1 MNLNYE
7 KIKSK
12 VEHGGNHWTSYSDLF
27 LVLSVVFL
35 LLFVVANLRSGTVS
49 FSSHSQLQAQKM
61 EVEDLR
67 RQIKAYEVLKED
79 YLKQQASQEDI
90 SMYQELMGKLTLLED
105 DAKKERKELFKAA
118 KDAQEKEQALNRYQA
133 MVKNIVN
140 ANLVSKSRVKKRD
153 DIIVS
158 KERDIDEL
166 AKTVQDKEGTIVA
179 NNQKIEQIE
188 SSLAKQIDEVK
199 FAYRSKKRSQEKM
212 QAAIE
217 QIRVDGAKRV
227 ANLRQQNT
235 QYISQLEEAKGEI
248 EEKNREKERLLATLN
263 SKETQYKATVAELDK
278 AHQDAVAREK
288 KAYDQGLQREAEY
301 QEAIRKKG
309 EAYQGKLKALNDEI
323 NKTRGSIKDIEG
335 QYQAAMGS
343 LKQTNAALENN
354 LKVSNAKLNEQR
366 MLAKKIKDSFAA
378 AGLNADVNLGTG
390 DVTINF
396 ADEYFETG
404 RADLKGKMR
413 DILERTIPV
422 YAKSLLENPSLS
434 KKISGVEIVGFAS
447 PTYKGKFVNP
457 ESLSG
462 EDRTAVNYNMDLS
475 YQRAKSIFEHIFDTN
490 KMQFQHQKSL
500 LPLVKVSGR
509 SYLAT
514 DKASGRNVGSITDD
528 QYCQQFDCKK
538 SQRVIIRFS
547 LKEGQGE

>member
-1 MNLNYE
+1 MNLNYD
-7 KIKSK
+7 KIRAK

-49 FSSHSQLQAQKM
+49 FSSHTQLTAQKM

-90 SMYQELMGKLTLLED
+90 SMYQELMGKLTLLEE
-105 DAKKERKELFKAA
+105 DAKNERKQLFKAA
-118 KDAQEKEQALNRYQA
+118 KEAQEKEQALNRYQA

-153 DIIVS
+153 DIIVA
-158 KERDIDEL
+158 KDQDIDQL
-166 AKTVQDKEGTIVA
+166 AKTVQDKESVIA
-179 NNQKIEQIE
+179 SNNQKIEQIE
-188 SSLAKQIDEVK
+188 NDLARQIDEVK
-199 FAYRSKKRSQEKM
+199 YAYRSKKRSQEKM
-212 QAAIE
+212 QAAIQ
-217 QIRVDGAKRV
+217 QI
-227 ANLRQQNT
+227 
-235 QYISQLEEAKGEI
+235 QLEGQRRMAGLKEQNSKYIAQLEQAKDEI

-263 SKETQYKATVAELDK
+263 SKEMQFKQTAAELER
-278 AHQDAVAREK
+278 AHQEAVAREK
-288 KAYDQGLQREAEY
+288 KAYEQGLQREAQY

-309 EAYQGKLKALNDEI
+309 EAYLAKLKALNDEI
-323 NKTRGSIKDIEG
+323 GKTRGAIKSIEG

-343 LKQTNAALENN
+343 LKQTNEALEKN
-354 LKVSNAKLNEQR
+354 LKATQAKLNEQR
-366 MLAKKIKDSFAA
+366 MLAKNIKDAFSR
-378 AGLNADVNLGTG
+378 AGINADVNLGTG
-390 DVTINF
+390 DVMINF

-404 RADLKGKMR
+404 RAELKGKMR
-413 DILERTIPV
+413 EILEKTIPV
-422 YAKSLLENPSLS
+422 YAKSLLENPALS
-434 KKISGVEIVGFAS
+434 KKISNVEIVGFAS

-457 ESLSG
+457 DSLSPD
-462 EDRTAVNYNMDLS
+462 DRQAVNYNMDLS
-475 YQRAKSIFEHIFDTN
+475 YQRAKAIFEHIFDTN

-514 DKASGRNVGSITDD
+514 DRAPAGSNLTDD

-547 LKEGQGE
+547 LKEQGE

>member
-1 MNLNYE
+1 LNLNYD
-7 KIKSK
+7 KIRSK

-35 LLFVVANLRSGTVS
+35 LLFVVANLRSGTMS
-49 FSSHSQLQAQKM
+49 FSSHSQMQAAKL
-61 EVEDLR
+61 ELEDLR

-90 SMYQELMGKLTLLED
+90 SMYQELMGKLTLLEE
-105 DAKKERKELFKAA
+105 DAKNERKQLFKAA

-153 DIIVS
+153 DIITAQD
-158 KERDIDEL
+158 RDIDDL
-166 AKTVQDKEGTIVA
+166 NKTVQDKESVIAT

-188 SSLAKQIDEVK
+188 TELEKQINEVK
-199 FAYRSKKRSQEKM
+199 YAYRSKKRSQEKM
-212 QAAIE
+212 QAAIAAIQADGEKRLTGLRE
-217 QIRVDGAKRV
+217 QNSK
-227 ANLRQQNT
+227 
-235 QYISQLEEAKGEI
+235 YISQLEQAKDEI

-263 SKETQYKATVAELDK
+263 SKEQQFKSTVAELDK
-278 AHQDAVAREK
+278 AHHEAVAREK

-309 EAYQGKLKALNDEI
+309 EAYQARLKALNDEM
-323 NKTRGSIKDIEG
+323 NKTRGTIKEIEG

-343 LKQTNAALENN
+343 LKATNETLEKN
-354 LKVSNAKLNEQR
+354 LKASNAKLNEQR
-366 MLAKKIKDSFAA
+366 MLAKKIKDGFAR
-378 AGLNADVNLGTG
+378 AGLNADVDLGTG

-404 RADLKGKMR
+404 SSNLKGKMR
-413 DILERTIPV
+413 DILEKTIPV
-422 YAKSLLENPSLS
+422 YAKSLLENPTFS
-434 KKISGVEIVGFAS
+434 KKISNVEIVGFAS
-447 PTYKGKFVNP
+447 PTFKGKFVNP
-457 ESLSG
+457 DSLSQD
-462 EDRTAVNYNMDLS
+462 DRQAVNYNMDLS
-475 YQRAKSIFEHIFDTN
+475 YQRAKAIFEHVFDTA
-490 KMQFQHQKSL
+490 KMQFPHQKSL

-514 DKASGRNVGSITDD
+514 DRAPAGSNLSDE
-528 QYCQQFDCKK
+528 QYCRQFDCKK